1 MCPVYGLRKD
11 VFPEGEARK
20 KFYNVFSKHKPV
32 DPQVS
37 LFYILLLSIR
47 KSNFF
52 FLSFWDIEGFR
63 WYFRKYLVASVSHSF
78 LYINSFPVRAPIYR
92 SKKISLHGSLMAENE
107 RKCFILPKN
116 WGQIFWNWNS
126 GHL

>member
-20 KFYNVFSKHKPV
+20 KFYNVFSKHQPV
-32 DPQVS
+32 DLLVS
-37 LFYILLLSIR
+37 LFYIPLLSIR

-52 FLSFWDIEGFR
+52 FLSFWNIEVFR
-63 WYFRKYLVASVSHSF
+63 WYFRKYLVASVRHSF
-78 LYINSFPVRAPIYR
+78 LYVNSFPVRMPISR
-92 SKKISLHGSLMAENE
+92 SKKISLRGSLMADNE

-116 WGQIFWNWNS
+116 WGQIFQNWNS